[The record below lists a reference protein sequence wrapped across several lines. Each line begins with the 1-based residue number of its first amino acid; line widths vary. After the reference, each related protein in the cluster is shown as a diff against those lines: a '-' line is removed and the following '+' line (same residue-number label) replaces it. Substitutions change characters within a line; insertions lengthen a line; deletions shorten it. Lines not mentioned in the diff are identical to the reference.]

1 MMSDPRYAALFAAH
15 YGNVQFK
22 RGDADGYG
30 FDEDEDDDQG
40 PHQYIDFNK
49 LPLEQQQYYL

>member
-15 YGNVQFK
+15 CKVFLHKFDLDGNVQFK

-30 FDEDEDDDQG
+30 FDDEDDD
-40 PHQYIDFNK
+40 
-49 LPLEQQQYYL
+49 